1 MEGINYFAYQHVQSV
16 IIKKRKKKPNNKQT
30 KITKKNPQ
38 NPSSLTVVHLLST
51 PYNYIM
57 FQYYGHR
64 AKLRVVDREDELE
77 TLNLRAL
84 DIAKEVADRTGR
96 LLAGNISNTTIF
108 NRHDPETIDEAR
120 SIFKVN
126 SFMKYY

>member
-1 MEGINYFAYQHVQSV
+1 
-16 IIKKRKKKPNNKQT
+16 
-30 KITKKNPQ
+30 
-38 NPSSLTVVHLLST
+38 
-51 PYNYIM
+51 M

-108 NRHDPETIDEAR
+108 NRHDPKTIDEAR

-126 SFMKYY
+126 NFMKFNMLNC

>member
-1 MEGINYFAYQHVQSV
+1 
-16 IIKKRKKKPNNKQT
+16 
-30 KITKKNPQ
+30 
-38 NPSSLTVVHLLST
+38 
-51 PYNYIM
+51 M

-108 NRHDPETIDEAR
+108 NRHDPNTIDEAR

-126 SFMKYY
+126 CFMKYYSSGVKHHNPNPEIPYARLLIL